1 MSKPD
6 SANIAENHP
15 HPSRGEFEAILNK
28 VLADDALKEG
38 RVVKGRVTQIE
49 NDAAI
54 VDVGL
59 KTEGRVMLREFGA
72 PGRRGE
78 VNIGDEVEVYVE
90 RIENML
96 GEAVL
101 SCDKARREGA
111 WKDLEKA
118 HAQGHTV
125 TGVITSRVKGGA
137 TVDLGGAMAFLP
149 GSQIDVRPIQDV
161 NALIDQELDFQI
173 LKIDRERNNIVVS
186 RRAVLEESRIADR
199 HKMLET
205 LKEGDIV
212 EGVVKNITDYGAFV
226 DLGGIDGLLHVTQI
240 SWRRINYPSEIL
252 NTGDKIKVQ
261 VIRINNDTQRINL
274 SMKHLEAD
282 PWNGVAE
289 KYAVKAKIRGRVTN
303 ITEYGA
309 FIELEP
315 GVEGLVHISEMSWLK
330 TNTSPE
336 KIVSISQ
343 EVDAVVLEI
352 DMQKRRISLGM
363 KQCEDN
369 PWAIFASQHPLG
381 TKVSGAIKN
390 ITDFG
395 LFIGLDDNL
404 DGMVHMSDLSWDED
418 GEAELKKYKQEQVVE
433 VVILAID
440 PDKERISLGI
450 KQLTGGDLEA
460 RRSFKKKDV
469 VTCTVLETKE
479 SGIDVD
485 VGTQGV
491 RAFIRRAELAR
502 ERSEQRPDR
511 FAIGQKV
518 DAQIVQSDP
527 QTGKLVLSIR
537 ALEIADEKEAVA
549 QYGSAESGASL
560 GDILGRVM
568 KIGRKKTDSESGSES
583 SAAQQDEAPSGE
595 SESDESKSG

>member
-1 MSKPD
+1 MSKID
-6 SANIAENHP
+6 STQIVEDFP
-15 HPSRGEFEAILNK
+15 HPSRGEFEAVLDK
-28 VLADDALKEG
+28 ALADNELREG
-38 RVVKGRVTQIE
+38 RVVKGLVTQIE

-54 VDVGL
+54 VDVGM
-59 KTEGRVMLREFGA
+59 KTEGRVLLREFGQ
-72 PGRRGE
+72 PGRSGE

-101 SCDKARREGA
+101 SCDKARRESI
-111 WKDLEKA
+111 WQDLELA
-118 HAQGHTV
+118 HAEGRPVIGT
-125 TGVITSRVKGGA
+125 ITSRVKGGA

-161 NALIDQELDFQI
+161 NVMVDQELDFQI
-173 LKIDRERNNIVVS
+173 LKIDRVRNNIVVS
-186 RRAVLEESRIADR
+186 RRAVLEESRTVER
-199 HKMLET
+199 NKMLET
-205 LKEGDIV
+205 LKEGAIV
-212 EGVVKNITDYGAFV
+212 EGIVKNITDYGAFV

-240 SWRRINYPSEIL
+240 SWRRISYPGEIL
-252 NTGDKIKVQ
+252 TAGDKIKVQ
-261 VIRINNDTQRINL
+261 VIRINNETQRVNL

-282 PWNGVAE
+282 PWDGVVQ
-289 KYAVKAKIRGRVTN
+289 KYPVGGKIRGRVTN

-315 GVEGLVHISEMSWLK
+315 GVEGLVHISEMSWMK
-330 TNTSPE
+330 NNTPPE

-369 PWAIFASQHPLG
+369 PWAIFASKNPPG
-381 TKVSGAIKN
+381 MKISGEIKN

-395 LFIGLDDNL
+395 LFIGLQDGL
-404 DGMVHMSDLSWDED
+404 DGMVHMSDLSWEES
-418 GEAELKKYKQEQVVE
+418 GEAELKKYKQGDSVE
-433 VVILAID
+433 VVILAVDIE
-440 PDKERISLGI
+440 KERTSLGI
-450 KQLTGGDLEA
+450 KQLTGGDLAA
-460 RRSFKKKDV
+460 RKSFKKKEV
-469 VTCTVLETKE
+469 VTCTVVETKE
-479 SGIDVD
+479 SGIEVEI
-485 VGTQGV
+485 GTQNV

-502 ERSEQRPDR
+502 DRNEQRPDR

-518 DAQIVQSDP
+518 DASIVQSDP
-527 QTGKLVLSIR
+527 KTGKLTLSIK
-537 ALEIADEKEAVA
+537 ALEIAEEKEAVE

-568 KIGRKKTDSESGSES
+568 SIGRKKQEKKD
-583 SAAQQDEAPSGE
+583 
-595 SESDESKSG
+595 ESD

>member
-1 MSKPD
+1 MSKID
-6 SANIAENHP
+6 STQIVEDFP

-28 VLADDALKEG
+28 ALADNELREG

-54 VDVGL
+54 VDVGM
-59 KTEGRVMLREFGA
+59 KTEGRVLLREFGQ
-72 PGRRGE
+72 PGRSGE

-101 SCDKARREGA
+101 SCDKARRESI
-111 WKDLEKA
+111 WQDLEHA
-118 HAQGHTV
+118 HAQGRAVMGT
-125 TGVITSRVKGGA
+125 ITSRVKGGA

-161 NALIDQELDFQI
+161 NALVDQELDFQI
-173 LKIDRERNNIVVS
+173 LKIDRVRNNIVVS
-186 RRAVLEESRIADR
+186 RRAVLEESRTVER
-199 HKMLET
+199 NKMLET
-205 LKEGDIV
+205 LKEGAIV
-212 EGVVKNITDYGAFV
+212 EGIVKNITDYGAFV
-226 DLGGIDGLLHVTQI
+226 DLGGIDGLLHVTQV
-240 SWRRINYPSEIL
+240 SWRRISYPGEVL
-252 NTGDKIKVQ
+252 TAGDKIKVQ
-261 VIRINNDTQRINL
+261 VIRINNETQRVNL

-282 PWNGVAE
+282 PWDGAVQ
-289 KYAVKAKIRGRVTN
+289 KYPVGGKIRGRVTN

-315 GVEGLVHISEMSWLK
+315 GVEGLVHISEMSWMK
-330 TNTSPE
+330 NSTAPE

-369 PWAIFASQHPLG
+369 PWAIFAGKNPPG
-381 TKVSGAIKN
+381 TKVSGEIKN

-395 LFIGLDDNL
+395 LFIGLQDGL
-404 DGMVHMSDLSWDED
+404 DGMVHMSDLSWEAS
-418 GEAELKKYKQEQVVE
+418 GEAELKKYKQGESVE
-433 VVILAID
+433 AVILAVD
-440 PDKERISLGI
+440 TEKERISLGI
-450 KQLTGGDLEA
+450 KQLTGGDLAA
-460 RRSFKKKDV
+460 RKSFKKKDV
-469 VTCTVLETKE
+469 VTCTVIETKE
-479 SGIDVD
+479 SGIEVEI
-485 VGTQGV
+485 GAQNV

-502 ERSEQRPDR
+502 ERTEQRPDR
-511 FAIGQKV
+511 FAVGQKV
-518 DAQIVQSDP
+518 DAHIVQSDP
-527 QTGKLVLSIR
+527 KTGKLTLSIK
-537 ALEIADEKEAVA
+537 ALEIAEEKEAVE

-568 KIGRKKTDSESGSES
+568 SIGRKKQEKKD
-583 SAAQQDEAPSGE
+583 
-595 SESDESKSG
+595 ESD

>member
-1 MSKPD
+1 MSKID
-6 SANIAENHP
+6 STQIVEDFP
-15 HPSRGEFEAILNK
+15 HPSRGEFEAVLNK
-28 VLADDALKEG
+28 ALADNELREG

-54 VDVGL
+54 VDVGM
-59 KTEGRVMLREFGA
+59 KTEGRVLLREFGQ
-72 PGRRGE
+72 PGNRGE

-101 SCDKARREGA
+101 SCDKARRESI
-111 WKDLEKA
+111 WQDLELA
-118 HAQGHTV
+118 HTEGRAVIGT
-125 TGVITSRVKGGA
+125 ITSRVKGGA

-161 NALIDQELDFQI
+161 NVMVDQELNFQI
-173 LKIDRERNNIVVS
+173 LKIDRVRNNIVVS
-186 RRAVLEESRIADR
+186 RRAVLEESRTVER
-199 HKMLET
+199 NKMLET
-205 LKEGDIV
+205 LKEGAIV
-212 EGVVKNITDYGAFV
+212 EGIVKNITDYGAFV

-240 SWRRINYPSEIL
+240 SWRRISYPGEIL
-252 NTGDKIKVQ
+252 TAGDKIKVQ
-261 VIRINNDTQRINL
+261 VIRINNETQRVNL

-282 PWNGVAE
+282 PWDGVVQ
-289 KYAVKAKIRGRVTN
+289 KYPVGGKIRGRVTN

-315 GVEGLVHISEMSWLK
+315 GVEGLVHISEMSWMK
-330 TNTSPE
+330 NNTAPE

-343 EVDAVVLEI
+343 DVDAVVLEI

-369 PWAIFASQHPLG
+369 PWAIFASKNPPG
-381 TKVSGAIKN
+381 TKISGEIKN

-395 LFIGLDDNL
+395 LFIGLQDGL
-404 DGMVHMSDLSWDED
+404 DGMAHMSDLSWEES
-418 GEAELKKYKQEQVVE
+418 GEAELKKYKQGESVE
-433 VVILAID
+433 AVILAVD
-440 PDKERISLGI
+440 TEKERISLGI
-450 KQLTGGDLEA
+450 KQLTGGDLAA
-460 RRSFKKKDV
+460 RKSFKKKDV
-469 VTCTVLETKE
+469 VTCTVIETKE
-479 SGIDVD
+479 SGIEVEI
-485 VGTQGV
+485 GAQNV

-502 ERSEQRPDR
+502 ERTEQRPDR

-518 DAQIVQSDP
+518 DAHIVQSDP
-527 QTGKLVLSIR
+527 KTGKLTLSIK
-537 ALEIADEKEAVA
+537 ALEIAEEKEAVE

-568 KIGRKKTDSESGSES
+568 SIGRKKQEKKD
-583 SAAQQDEAPSGE
+583 
-595 SESDESKSG
+595 ESD

>member
-1 MSKPD
+1 MSELD
-6 SANIAENHP
+6 STKIAEDYP
-15 HPSRGEFEAILNK
+15 HPTRGEFEDVLNK
-28 VLADDALKEG
+28 ALANHELREG

-59 KTEGRVMLREFGA
+59 KTEGRVMLREFGMA
-72 PGRRGE
+72 GQRGE

-101 SCDKARREGA
+101 SCDKARRESV
-111 WKDLEKA
+111 WQDLEQA
-118 HAQGHTV
+118 HAEGRVVEGT
-125 TGVITSRVKGGA
+125 ITSRVKGGA

-149 GSQIDVRPIQDV
+149 GSQIDVRPIQNV
-161 NALIDQELDFQI
+161 SVLIDQQLGFQI
-173 LKIDRERNNIVVS
+173 LKIDRVRNNIVVS
-186 RRAVLEESRIADR
+186 RRAVLEESRTVER
-199 HKMLET
+199 NKMLET

-240 SWRRINYPSEIL
+240 SWKRISYPGEVL
-252 NTGDKIKVQ
+252 KTDDKIKVQ
-261 VIRINNDTQRINL
+261 VIRINNDTQRVNL

-282 PWNGVAE
+282 PWEGVVE
-289 KYAVKAKIRGRVTN
+289 KYPINSKIRGRVTN
-303 ITEYGA
+303 VTEYGA

-315 GVEGLVHISEMSWLK
+315 GVEGLVHISEMSWMK
-330 TNTSPE
+330 NNTAPE

-369 PWAIFASQHPLG
+369 PWAVFASKNPPG
-381 TKVSGAIKN
+381 TKKSGEVKN

-395 LFIGLDDNL
+395 LFIGLEDGL
-404 DGMVHMSDLSWDED
+404 DGMVHMSDLSWDAN
-418 GEAELKKYKQEQVVE
+418 GETELKKYKQGQIVE
-433 VVILAID
+433 AVILGVD
-440 PDKERISLGI
+440 SDKERISLGI
-450 KQLTGGDLEA
+450 KQLSGGDLAA
-460 RRSFKKKDV
+460 RKSFKKKDV
-469 VTCTVLETKE
+469 VTCTVVETKE
-479 SGIDVD
+479 GGIEVEI
-485 VGTQGV
+485 GTQGV

-502 ERSEQRPDR
+502 DRSEQRPDR
-511 FAIGQKV
+511 FAVGQKV
-518 DAQIVQSDP
+518 DARIMQSDS
-527 QTGKLVLSIR
+527 QTGKLTLSIK

-568 KIGRKKTDSESGSES
+568 NIGRKKRDKDDEDKDE
-583 SAAQQDEAPSGE
+583 AAQDQKDEPN
-595 SESDESKSG
+595 

>member
-1 MSKPD
+1 MSKID
-6 SANIAENHP
+6 STQIVEDFP
-15 HPSRGEFEAILNK
+15 HPSRGEFEAVLNK
-28 VLADDALKEG
+28 ALADNELREG

-54 VDVGL
+54 VDVGM
-59 KTEGRVMLREFGA
+59 KTEGRVLLREFGQ
-72 PGRRGE
+72 PGRNGE

-101 SCDKARREGA
+101 SCDKARRESI
-111 WKDLEKA
+111 WQDLEQA
-118 HAQGHTV
+118 HTQGRAVMGT
-125 TGVITSRVKGGA
+125 ITSRVKGGA

-161 NALIDQELDFQI
+161 NALVDQELDFQI
-173 LKIDRERNNIVVS
+173 LKIDRVRNNIVVS
-186 RRAVLEESRIADR
+186 RRAVLEESRTVER
-199 HKMLET
+199 NKMLET
-205 LKEGDIV
+205 LKEGAIV
-212 EGVVKNITDYGAFV
+212 EGIVKNITDYGAFV
-226 DLGGIDGLLHVTQI
+226 DLGGIDGLLHVTQV
-240 SWRRINYPSEIL
+240 SWRRISYPGEVL
-252 NTGDKIKVQ
+252 TAGDKIKVQ
-261 VIRINNDTQRINL
+261 VIRINNETQRVNL

-282 PWNGVAE
+282 PWDGVVQ
-289 KYAVKAKIRGRVTN
+289 KYPVGGKIRGRVTN

-315 GVEGLVHISEMSWLK
+315 GVEGLVHISEMSWMK
-330 TNTSPE
+330 NNTTPE

-369 PWAIFASQHPLG
+369 PWAIFAGKNPPG
-381 TKVSGAIKN
+381 TKISGEIKN

-395 LFIGLDDNL
+395 LFIGLQDGL
-404 DGMVHMSDLSWDED
+404 DGMVHMSDLSWEES
-418 GEAELKKYKQEQVVE
+418 GEAELKKYKQGESVE
-433 VVILAID
+433 AVILAVD
-440 PDKERISLGI
+440 TEKERISLGI
-450 KQLTGGDLEA
+450 KQLTGGDLAA
-460 RRSFKKKDV
+460 RKSFKKKDV
-469 VTCTVLETKE
+469 VTCTVIETKE
-479 SGIDVD
+479 SGIEVEI
-485 VGTQGV
+485 GAQNV

-502 ERSEQRPDR
+502 ERTEQRPDR

-518 DAQIVQSDP
+518 DAHIVQSDP
-527 QTGKLVLSIR
+527 KTGKLTLSIK
-537 ALEIADEKEAVA
+537 ALEIAEEKEAVE

-568 KIGRKKTDSESGSES
+568 SIGRKKQEKKD
-583 SAAQQDEAPSGE
+583 
-595 SESDESKSG
+595 ESD